1 MKKWFC
7 LGFMAIVVLAS
18 LAAQDSASD
27 VNGHTD
33 GLDGLFATE
42 QDIVKPEQ
50 STQTSSDLTA
60 RYMEGQRLELSGS
73 LSATGGIAIG
83 YTQWPELDEPL
94 KYYDGS
100 AGGTAQTTL
109 VFRAKPSS
117 VLSLYG
123 DVSSSLD
130 TNTANLT
137 WSAFSIGSLY
147 FDYYGLSYM
156 SIRAGKFTTTWGHG
170 RIFTTSNVMSSSSN
184 DITLRLNFPLVLQG
198 LSFFILANSSYFT
211 TSGSTPAVSEY
222 AYGGIID
229 QVFGPLRVT
238 QGVRYQKKEG
248 LKSLSSIQGTLFGVD
263 VFSDI
268 TLMFPQV
275 RLDSS
280 VSWTFLGGAFKEY
293 GQTKIYGEYVFDSST
308 ASAMDHTLAFVF
320 LQRSLWGKPID
331 GGFKWEHTFY
341 DNSGQITPGF
351 TWRGLPNGSIQM
363 ALPITYGPEASR
375 YVTNNGDPSKRRI
388 VLAILAKIEGSF

>member
-1 MKKWFC
+1 MKRWLC
-7 LGFMAIVVLAS
+7 IGFFVIAAVAS
-18 LAAQDSASD
+18 LAAQSAASD
-27 VNGHTD
+27 E
-33 GLDGLFATE
+33 LDGLFATE
-42 QDIVKPEQ
+42 QDMGKPAQ
-50 STQTSSDLTA
+50 DTQTSSDHTA
-60 RYMEGQRLELSGS
+60 QYTERQPLELSGS

-130 TNTANLT
+130 TNTTTFA
-137 WSAFSIGSLY
+137 WSSFSIGSLF
-147 FDYYGLSYM
+147 FDYYGLSLM
-156 SIRAGKFTTTWGHG
+156 SLRAGKFTTTWGHG
-170 RIFTTSNVMSSSSN
+170 RIFSASNVMSSSSG
-184 DITLRLNFPLVLQG
+184 DISLRLNFPLVLQG
-198 LSFFILANSSYFT
+198 LSFFILANSSYFE

-222 AYGGIID
+222 AYAGIID

-238 QGVRYQKKEG
+238 QGVRYQKREG
-248 LKSLSSIQGTLFGVD
+248 LKSVSSIQGTLFGVD

-268 TLMFPQV
+268 TFVFPHV
-275 RLDSS
+275 SLDSF

-293 GQTKIYGEYVFDSST
+293 GQTKIYGEYIFDSST
-308 ASAMDHTLAFVF
+308 ASAMDHTLAFVY
-320 LQRSLWGKPID
+320 LQRNIWSKPID

-341 DNSGQITPGF
+341 DNSGQITPGL
-351 TWRGLPNGSIQM
+351 TWRGLPNGSIQIV
-363 ALPITYGPEASR
+363 LPITYGTETSR
-375 YVTNNGDPSKRRI
+375 YVIKNKDPSKRRI
-388 VLAILAKIEGSF
+388 TLVILAKIEGSF